1 MSKRFTDTDIW
12 KKQRWFRK
20 LSPTNKLVF
29 CYIKDMCNHAGIWR
43 VECSDLIDDLGL
55 EEFNMADFIT
65 AVNLE
70 FDKVS
75 GSKINKE
82 RLILLDGN
90 LLWLTGF
97 VQFQY
102 EGKEGKVNPDAAP
115 VRTALM
121 ALQGLSIPSITL
133 THPLHKCSNVLEYA
147 LQFKLIRLIKD
158 LQEGWT
164 TPKDKDKDKERKGS
178 VREKQKNG
186 MAAKKIVEGVAY
198 FPDETSRE
206 LTLSEQSLF
215 DMGELKME
223 HVLKSTTNVL

>member
-20 LSPTNKLVF
+20 LNPIDKLVF
-29 CYIKDMCNHAGIWR
+29 CYIKDLCNHAGIWR

-55 EEFNMADFIT
+55 DGFNMAEFIS

-70 FDKVS
+70 FDKVT

-82 RLILLDGN
+82 RLILLEGN
-90 LLWLTGF
+90 MLWLTGF

-121 ALQGLSIPSITL
+121 TLQGLCIPSVTL

-147 LQFKLIRLIKD
+147 LQYKAIRLTKP
-158 LQEGWT
+158 LEEGWT

-178 VREKQKNG
+178 VREKQKKG
-186 MAAKKIVEGVAY
+186 ESAKSINDGIAY
-198 FPDETSRE
+198 FDDGTTRE
-206 LTLSEQSLF
+206 LTLSEKSLLS
-215 DMGELKME
+215 MGELKPME
-223 HVLKSTTNVL
+223 VYKTTA